1 MKYKVL
7 SIIQPH
13 SSLIA
18 NGKKHYE
25 TREYKT
31 NYRGKI
37 LIHASKTDIPESVLN
52 NADLMKL
59 AADLELLKGYVIAE
73 AELTDCIPITEEFR
87 NSLSSE
93 EKTMGYYTRK
103 YAWKLENV
111 KMVNQ
116 FPVSGK
122 PWIFTID
129 IDGVLEK

>member
-13 SSLIA
+13 SALIA
-18 NGKKHYE
+18 NGKKHFE
-25 TREYKT
+25 TREYRT

-37 LIHASKTDIPESVLN
+37 LIHASKTDIPEAVLN

-59 AADLELLKGYVIAE
+59 AADMELLKGYVIAE

-87 NSLSSE
+87 NSISSE
-93 EKTMGYYTRK
+93 EKTMGYYSRK
-103 YAWKLENV
+103 YAWELENV
-111 KMVNQ
+111 KMITP

-129 IDGVLEK
+129 IEWSLD